1 MLGAALASKP
11 LRSELVPEDF
21 SEEDAQEAIREMKKT
36 DKGDGD
42 VSLVK
47 VRGLM
52 CRLGIEVGENRVTL
66 ALLKAV
72 KLESRKRR
80 LKTIAQSIQ
89 LSGLSDDGMID
100 DYLKKVSEV

>member
-52 CRLGIEVGENRVTL
+52 SRLGIEVGENRVTL